1 LIIEAREDTIILRGS
16 IKTNIWPAIQA
27 AAALL
32 LENHPT
38 GIIIDCSAL
47 EKITPKGAETFADA
61 FRYIQERDARI
72 VVAALLPEL
81 LEIGKEVP
89 GVRSQLPLANTVDEA
104 RASLELE
111 EITPER
117 GKARLAAIVPVLGD
131 WRSAVYHAAKLAMGQ
146 STEIHLVDLIKVP
159 RALPIGTPLPEREA
173 SGQVRLE
180 AAKALVGEL
189 GLKGFSH
196 VERVRAKANGF
207 LEFVGQL
214 HADYAVISID
224 RLDSSEPYMDDSE
237 AMTLLES
244 ADFEVSVV
252 KGAQHEQGLHA
263 MRPVVP
269 VAGAWIHAMEHACK
283 LAHGDNATI
292 TAVSIITVPR
302 TEPIDAPR
310 PDAES
315 AASDAAK
322 DAMRI
327 GKQYNVKVEHMVERV
342 RDPLLGFMKMVETH
356 KFDLAVVG
364 TVKDITGGDH
374 VSHAIAEALLNEV
387 PCETVFL
394 RTAY

>member
-1 LIIEAREDTIILRGS
+1 LIIEAREDTITLRGS

-72 VVAALLPEL
+72 VVAALTQEL

-111 EITPER
+111 EVTPER
-117 GKARLAAIVPVLGD
+117 GKARLAAVVPILGD
-131 WRSAVYHAAKLAMGQ
+131 WRSAVYHAAKLAMGL

-159 RALPIGTPLPEREA
+159 RSLPIGTPLPDRES

-180 AAKALVGEL
+180 AAKALVSEL
-189 GLKGFSH
+189 GFKAFSH
-196 VERVRAKANGF
+196 VERVRSKSNGL
-207 LEFVGQL
+207 LEFVEQL
-214 HADYAVISID
+214 HADYTVISID
-224 RLDSSEPYMDDSE
+224 RPVLSEPYMDDSE
-237 AMTLLES
+237 AMNLLES

-252 KGAQHEQGLHA
+252 KGAQHEDGLHA
-263 MRPVVP
+263 MHPVVP
-269 VAGAWIHAMEHACK
+269 VAGAWSHAMEHACK
-283 LAHGDNATI
+283 LAHGENAVV
-292 TAVSIITVPR
+292 TAVSLITVPR
-302 TEPIDAPR
+302 TEPIDASR

-315 AASDAAK
+315 AAADAEREAL
-322 DAMRI
+322 RI
-327 GKQYNVKVEHMVERV
+327 GKQYNVKVEHITERV
-342 RDPLLGFMKMVETH
+342 RDPLLGFMKMVDVH

-364 TVKDITGGDH
+364 TVKDVTGGDH
-374 VSHAIAEALLNEV
+374 VSHAIAQALLNEV